1 MYTENIVAVHPL
13 GLDTLRVR
21 YYCILRPN
29 TSETELNY
37 LAEKHSFFRTL
48 TYTSTCTP
56 VHAHSTQMKVFL

>member
-37 LAEKHSFFRTL
+37 LAEKHSFL
-48 TYTSTCTP
+48 E
-56 VHAHSTQMKVFL
+56 HSHIQARARLCMHTQHR